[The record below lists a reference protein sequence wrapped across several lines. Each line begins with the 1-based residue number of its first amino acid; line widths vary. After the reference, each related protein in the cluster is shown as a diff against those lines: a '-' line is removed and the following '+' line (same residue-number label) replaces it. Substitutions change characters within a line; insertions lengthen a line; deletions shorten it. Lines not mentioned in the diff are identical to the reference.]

1 MTLYEEIISAFTQP
15 AIPNADMVVK
25 AQEME
30 YFVTSG
36 VDYLRSA
43 FPNNDIRYLM
53 SIVWDLIGNNITP
66 FALGP
71 DVPTLSLAIVGRKSD
86 PSFRQPAIFAPIN
99 WLDMI
104 EKDHVYQMGA
114 LVFIGS
120 QAVDYYNNRLL
131 NDPAVARQR
140 AYIYE
145 AEYSHTVKNLTP
157 DWQPN
162 ANQNRMMKEYPAG
175 LKTPAIE
182 GLIYKSRPFSKV

>member
-1 MTLYEEIISAFTQP
+1 MTLREEIISAFTRQTVSS
-15 AIPNADMVVK
+15 ADIAMK

-30 YFVTSG
+30 YFVTAG
-36 VDYLRSA
+36 VDYLRSE
-43 FPNNDIRYLM
+43 FPNDHIRYLM
-53 SIVWDLIGNNITP
+53 SIVWDLIRNKITP

-71 DVPTLSLAIVGRKSD
+71 NVPTLSLAIVGRKSD

-120 QAVDYYNNRLL
+120 QAVDYHNNRLL

-140 AYIYE
+140 SYVYE
-145 AEYSHTVKNLTP
+145 AEYCHTVKNLTP
-157 DWQPN
+157 SWQPN
-162 ANQNRMMKEYPAG
+162 ANQEHMMKEYPAG
-175 LKTPAIE
+175 LKTPAIKE
-182 GLIYKSRPFSKV
+182 LIYQPRPFSKV